1 MKYILYMFYL
11 NCFKVAKKKRN
22 KTEKQKLSYHY
33 MYYWSETCKYF
44 NHVNCK
50 IDLA

>member
-1 MKYILYMFYL
+1 MFSL
-11 NCFKVAKKKRN
+11 NCFKVAKKTT
-22 KTEKQKLSYHY
+22 TEKQKFSYHY
-33 MYYWSETCKYF
+33 MYYWSETYKYF